1 MFIMTATGA
10 ILATG
15 FQLSG
20 KSRLLYLLSGVRE
33 VRRSMV
39 LVFSWKKAV

>member
-1 MFIMTATGA
+1 MHHSQFSKELGKYMFIMTATGA

-20 KSRLLYLLSGVRE
+20 K
-33 VRRSMV
+33 
-39 LVFSWKKAV
+39 

>member
-20 KSRLLYLLSGVRE
+20 KCRLLYLLSGVRE

-39 LVFSWKKAV
+39 LVFSRKKAV

>member
-20 KSRLLYLLSGVRE
+20 KCGLLYLLSSVRE

-39 LVFSWKKAV
+39 LVFSRKKAV